1 MTHNELVDL
10 SHKFVLKNMSCG
22 FSVKEMKTTCKEIV
36 DVLGFGAWNH
46 SILLEIKTSFADF
59 KRDAKKSFRI
69 NPAEGVGKYR
79 FYVCPKNLI
88 QVEDLPDNWGLI
100 WEDNRKL
107 EIIFNPYCRNPKG
120 NIFDGGFKEYN
131 KDAERAIMYSALR
144 RQKATKN

>member
-1 MTHNELVDL
+1 MTHRELVDL

-22 FSVKEMKTTCKEIV
+22 FAVKELKTTCKEIV
-36 DVLGFGAWNH
+36 DVLGFGAWGH

-100 WEDNRKL
+100 WEDNGKL
-107 EIIFNPYCRNPKG
+107 EIIFNPYCKNTKG
-120 NIFDGGFKEYN
+120 NIFKGGFQYN
-131 KDAERAIMYSALR
+131 IDAERAIMYSALR
-144 RQKATKN
+144 RNKKAL

>member
-1 MTHNELVDL
+1 MTHNELVTL

-46 SILLEIKTSFADF
+46 SILLEIKVSRSDFLAD
-59 KRDAKKSFRI
+59 RKKSFRI
-69 NPAEGVGKYR
+69 NPSEGVGKYR

-100 WEDNRKL
+100 WKENTKL
-107 EIIFNPYCRNPKG
+107 EIVFNPYCKNPKG
-120 NIFDGGFKEYN
+120 NIFNGGFEYN

-144 RQKATKN
+144 RK